1 MNKQPK
7 PKVKAT
13 VDNIIK
19 RIINN
24 EIDVY
29 DGYDKI
35 IRLGNSYFCY
45 YIDET
50 IKLQLA
56 DIDYNFMYCKK

>member
-29 DGYDKI
+29 NGYDKV

>member
-1 MNKQPK
+1 MNNQPK
-7 PKVKAT
+7 LKVKIT
-13 VDNIIK
+13 VNNIIK

-29 DGYDKI
+29 DGYDKVI
-35 IRLGNSYFCY
+35 LLGDSYFCY

-50 IKLQLA
+50 LRLHLA
-56 DIDYNFMYCKK
+56 KIDHNFLYCKK

>member
-29 DGYDKI
+29 DGYDKV

>member
-24 EIDVY
+24 EINVY
-29 DGYDKI
+29 DGYDKV

-50 IKLQLA
+50 IRLHLA
-56 DIDYNFMYCKK
+56 KIDHNFMYCKK

>member
-29 DGYDKI
+29 DGYDKV

-45 YIDET
+45 YIDKT